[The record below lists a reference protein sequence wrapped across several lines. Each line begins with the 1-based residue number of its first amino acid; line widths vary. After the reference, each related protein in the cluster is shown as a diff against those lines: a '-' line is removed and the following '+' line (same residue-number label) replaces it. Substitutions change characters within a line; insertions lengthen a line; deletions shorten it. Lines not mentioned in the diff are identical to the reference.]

1 MGYIFWQPMA
11 NKKKRKLTWEISVPW
26 FNHQLR
32 VQNVWTRFEIEG
44 AFGEDAPSSQ
54 ILCGKF
60 EESKTKAPLGAWR
73 LSLCRLLRRLFQP
86 GNRRALANEN
96 KRNPSMPCLLKSELS
111 NQSQISPKCIPK
123 LDQNLMMT
131 FILETASS
139 ACIIR
144 VALVGC
150 PSQTSWGKSIALGFI
165 LLSFN
170 LSRSNW
176 IHVSLWGQMTF
187 TSNLTLSYI

>member
-1 MGYIFWQPMA
+1 MWYIFWQPMA

-44 AFGEDAPSSQ
+44 AFGDDAPSSQ

-60 EESKTKAPLGAWR
+60 EESKTKAPLWAWR
-73 LSLCRLLRRLFQP
+73 LSLCRLGRLFQP

-111 NQSQISPKCIPK
+111 NQSQISQMYPKTWSISNDDLYSWDCLFCLHHSCGFGGLPFTNQLRKEHCI
-123 LDQNLMMT
+123 MSCT
-131 FILETASS
+131 FY
-139 ACIIR
+139 
-144 VALVGC
+144 
-150 PSQTSWGKSIALGFI
+150 
-165 LLSFN
+165 
-170 LSRSNW
+170 
-176 IHVSLWGQMTF
+176 TF
-187 TSNLTLSYI
+187 HFVQV